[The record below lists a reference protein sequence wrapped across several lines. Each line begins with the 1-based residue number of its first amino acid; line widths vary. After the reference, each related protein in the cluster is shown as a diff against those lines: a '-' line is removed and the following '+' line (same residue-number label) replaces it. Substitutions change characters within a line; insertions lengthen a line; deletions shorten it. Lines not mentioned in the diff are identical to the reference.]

1 MEMTKTNP
9 AYLSHSA
16 CALPSARRLRSGGRR
31 VRTTVTGAR
40 PRFVPPVPAAAGE
53 HRRHSAAVGCA
64 ALLFGGLASIGF
76 GSPVMAL
83 STSGALSPAGP
94 VPGTI
99 FVANAG
105 GAGQGAGGTGPG
117 SITLYRPGA
126 TGNARPEA
134 VITKGI
140 DGPGG
145 FTLDTLG
152 DLWVANESGKVVE
165 YSRAEL
171 ANASPVPTVT
181 LSYGGGGLAFD
192 PSGNLWVANG
202 SDVAE
207 LTKAAIARSG
217 SPQPVRAFFDSC
229 SVAFDPYGDLW
240 EGSSS
245 DTVAQ
250 LTEAQLATKF
260 ALKWDKPLNTMI
272 ESLVPKVTITW
283 TSLNGPCKP
292 AFDRSGDLW
301 AGNYNSDTVVE
312 FTKAELAKSGSPAP
326 KVVISSSQNGTP
338 GDVAVDNSGD
348 LWVPTMANSVVE
360 YTKAQLTKSGSP
372 APALTIA
379 GPATKLN
386 WPWAVTIEP

>member
-1 MEMTKTNP
+1 
-9 AYLSHSA
+9 
-16 CALPSARRLRSGGRR
+16 
-31 VRTTVTGAR
+31 
-40 PRFVPPVPAAAGE
+40 
-53 HRRHSAAVGCA
+53 
-64 ALLFGGLASIGF
+64 
-76 GSPVMAL
+76 MAL
-83 STSGALSPAGP
+83 STSPALSAAGP

-99 FVANAG
+99 FVANG
-105 GAGQGAGGTGPG
+105 GGTAQGAGGTGPG
-117 SITLYRPGA
+117 SITLYRPGS
-126 TGNARPEA
+126 TGNARPAA

-145 FTLDTLG
+145 LTLDTSG

-181 LSYGGGGLAFD
+181 LSYGGGGLAID
-192 PSGNLWVANG
+192 PSGDLWVING
-202 SDVAE
+202 TDVAE
-207 LTKAAIARSG
+207 FTKVEIAKSG
-217 SPQPVRAFFDSC
+217 SPKPVRAFVDSC
-229 SVAFDPYGDLW
+229 SVAFDPNGDLW

-250 LTEAQLATKF
+250 LTQAQLATKS
-260 ALKWDKPLNTMI
+260 ALKWDRPLNIMI
-272 ESLVPKVTITW
+272 GSLVPKVTITS

-292 AFDRSGDLW
+292 AFDHSGDLW

-312 FTKAELAKSGSPAP
+312 FSKAELAKSGSPAP

-338 GDVAVDNSGD
+338 GDVAVDASGD

-360 YTKAQLTKSGSP
+360 YTRAQLTKSGTP
-372 APALTIA
+372 TPALTIS

-386 WPWAVTIEP
+386 WPWAVTVEP